1 MENVSTDFLE
11 STADFA
17 TLETQRI
24 PFHLQAANSPEGD
37 DEDEEDEED
46 DNTEKE
52 DEGGDKSENSD
63 DDNPPLDKDVVHSPV
78 TTQPGGRP
86 GGGR

>member
-37 DEDEEDEED
+37 DKDEED
-46 DNTEKE
+46 DNTEQE
-52 DEGGDKSENSD
+52 DDGGDKSEDSGN
-63 DDNPPLDKDVVHSPV
+63 DNPPLDKDVVHSPV
-78 TTQPGGRP
+78 TTQSGGRP
-86 GGGR
+86 GGGK